1 MGFAGFGLGLN
12 SMMQGLQNGL
22 QLGKQIK
29 DYRKE
34 SNIEDA
40 KSQSLD
46 EAKAAQEADKAA
58 GHDGT
63 PLMDYYMKV
72 AAPRVRE
79 AYLQNGDVEG
89 AAGWDKW
96 INDDKVQKGAKF
108 WANGVVAAQR
118 GDHQGFLDNF
128 IKSYNSHGYYDDGTT
143 ATGGEVLK
151 DKDGNGIGF
160 KITLKDKDGNERT
173 QQFDSIADVY
183 QSGLQVMAPENVFNF
198 GTSEVKRMK
207 DTAAQIAIEKSKF
220 NREVALK
227 SVDSNNQLKLADF
240 KAGTDISRDNNKAK
254 NDITILSHK
263 KRIGFS
269 SGNDPVARANSM
281 AAALKNNAGW
291 DDAKIKQ
298 AYPALLEVY
307 RQSKSPQD
315 QLSST
320 IELLS
325 KNDMDFVDLSPQEKV
340 AKAQELIDA
349 QDELLGTQQQ
359 DNQQAAPQQTSGG
372 SSGGIPSWRPSGT
385 SYIRVK

>member
-1 MGFAGFGLGLN
+1 MSLAGFGLGLN

-29 DYRKE
+29 DYSKQ
-34 SNIEDA
+34 SNIEEA
-40 KSQSLD
+40 KSQALD
-46 EAKAAQEADKAA
+46 DAKAAQAADVAA

-79 AYLQNGDVEG
+79 AYLQNGDEQG
-89 AAGWDKW
+89 AMGWDKW

-151 DKDGNGIGF
+151 DKNGNATGF

-173 QQFDSIADVY
+173 QQFNNMQDIY
-183 QSGLQVMAPENVFNF
+183 QSGLAVVSPDTVFQF
-198 GTSEVKRMK
+198 GRSEVDRIKNTK
-207 DTAAQIAIEKSKF
+207 AQIAIEQSKF
-220 NREVALK
+220 NRDVAMK
-227 SVDSNNQLKLADF
+227 QIDANKEFKLADF
-240 KAGTDISRDNNKAK
+240 KANADISRDNNKAN
-254 NDITILSHK
+254 NDIAIESHK
-263 KRIGFS
+263 QKLGLGS
-269 SGNDPVARANSM
+269 DPVSKANAMSR
-281 AAALKNNAGW
+281 ALKEHAGW
-291 DDAKIKQ
+291 DDNKIKQ
-298 AYPALLEVY
+298 AYPVFLEVY

-325 KNDMDFVDLSPQEKV
+325 KNDMDFVDLSPQDKV

-349 QDELLGTQQQ
+349 QNELLGTQQPA
-359 DNQQAAPQQTSGG
+359 NQPAKQQPTSGG
-372 SSGGIPSWRPSGT
+372 NSGGIPSWRPNGT

>member
-1 MGFAGFGLGLN
+1 MGFTGFGLGLN

-79 AYLQNGDVEG
+79 AYLQNGDIEG

-151 DKDGNGIGF
+151 DKDGNATGF
-160 KITLKDKDGNERT
+160 KITMKDKDGNERT
-173 QQFDSIADVY
+173 QQYNNMADVY
-183 QSGLQVMAPENVFNF
+183 ESGLGVVSPDHVYDF
-198 GTSEVKRMK
+198 GRSEVKRMK
-207 DTAAQIAIEKSKF
+207 DTEAQIKIEQSKF

-227 SVDSNNQLKLADF
+227 SVDANNQLKLENF
-240 KAGTDISRDNNKAK
+240 KAGTNISRDNNKAN
-254 NDITILSHK
+254 NDIAVASHK
-263 KRIGFS
+263 QKLGI
-269 SGNDPVARANSM
+269 GNDPVSRANSM
-281 AAALKNNAGW
+281 ALALKNNAGW

-349 QDELLGTQQQ
+349 QDELLGTQQPA
-359 DNQQAAPQQTSGG
+359 NQPAEQQPTSGG
-372 SSGGIPSWRPSGT
+372 NYGGIPSWRPNGT

>member
-29 DYRKE
+29 DYQKE

-72 AAPRVRE
+72 SAPRVRE
-79 AYLQNGDVEG
+79 AYLQNGDIEG
-89 AAGWDKW
+89 AMGWDKW

-151 DKDGNGIGF
+151 DKDGNATGF

-173 QQFDSIADVY
+173 QQFNNMAEIY
-183 QSGLQVMAPENVFNF
+183 ESGLGVVSPEHVFDF
-198 GTSEVKRMK
+198 GTSEVNRIKNTK
-207 DTAAQIAIEKSKF
+207 AQIAIEQSKF

-227 SVDSNNQLKLADF
+227 SVEANNQLKLENF
-240 KAGTDISRDNNKAK
+240 KAGTNIIRDNNKSN
-254 NDITILSHK
+254 NDIAVASHK
-263 KRIGFS
+263 QKLGI
-269 SGNDPVARANSM
+269 GNDPISRANSM
-281 AAALKNNAGW
+281 ALALKNNAGW

-298 AYPALLEVY
+298 VYPTLLEVY
-307 RQSKSPQD
+307 RKSKSPQD

-325 KNDMDFVDLSPQEKV
+325 KNDMDFVDLSPQDKV

-349 QDELLGTQQQ
+349 QNELLGTQQPA
-359 DNQQAAPQQTSGG
+359 NQPAEQQPTSGG
-372 SSGGIPSWRPSGT
+372 NSGGIPSWRPNGT

>member
-1 MGFAGFGLGLN
+1 MSLAGFGLGLN

-29 DYRKE
+29 DYSKQ
-34 SNIEDA
+34 SNIEEA
-40 KSQSLD
+40 KSQALD
-46 EAKAAQEADKAA
+46 DAKAAQAADVAA

-79 AYLQNGDVEG
+79 AYLQNGDEQG
-89 AAGWDKW
+89 AMGWDKW

-151 DKDGNGIGF
+151 DKNGNATGF

-173 QQFDSIADVY
+173 QQFNNMQDIY
-183 QSGLQVMAPENVFNF
+183 QSGLAVVSPDTVFQF
-198 GTSEVKRMK
+198 GRSEVDRIKNTK
-207 DTAAQIAIEKSKF
+207 AQIAIEQSKF
-220 NREVALK
+220 NRDVALK
-227 SVDSNNQLKLADF
+227 QINANKEFKLADF
-240 KAGTDISRDNNKAK
+240 KANADISRDNNKAN
-254 NDITILSHK
+254 NDIAVASHK
-263 KRIGFS
+263 QKLGL
-269 SGNDPVARANSM
+269 GNDPVSKANAMSR
-281 AAALKNNAGW
+281 ALKENAGW

-298 AYPALLEVY
+298 TYPVFLEVY

-325 KNDMDFVDLSPQEKV
+325 KNDMDFVDLSPQDKV
-340 AKAQELIDA
+340 AKAQALIDA
-349 QDELLGTQQQ
+349 QNELLGTQQPA
-359 DNQQAAPQQTSGG
+359 NQPAEQQPTSGG
-372 SSGGIPSWRPSGT
+372 NSGGIPSWRPNGT

>member
-1 MGFAGFGLGLN
+1 MSLAGFGLGLN

-29 DYRKE
+29 DYSKQ

-40 KSQSLD
+40 KSQALD
-46 EAKAAQEADKAA
+46 DAKAAQQADISA
-58 GHDGT
+58 GKDGT

-72 AAPRVRE
+72 AAPRVRD
-79 AYLQNGDVEG
+79 AYLQNGDEQG
-89 AAGWDKW
+89 AMGWDKW

-108 WANGVVAAQR
+108 WANGVMAAQR

-151 DKDGNGIGF
+151 DKDGNATGF

-173 QQFDSIADVY
+173 QQLNNMQDIY
-183 QSGLQVMAPENVFNF
+183 QSGLAVVSPETVFQF
-198 GTSEVKRMK
+198 GRSEVDRIKNTK
-207 DTAAQIAIEKSKF
+207 AQIAIEQSKF
-220 NREVALK
+220 NRSAALK
-227 SVDSNNQLKLADF
+227 QIDANNKFKLADF
-240 KAGTDISRDNNKAK
+240 KADADISRDNNKAN
-254 NDITILSHK
+254 NDIAIESHK
-263 KRIGFS
+263 QKLGL
-269 SGNDPVARANSM
+269 GNDPVSKANAMSR
-281 AAALKNNAGW
+281 ALKEHAGW
-291 DDAKIKQ
+291 DDAKIRQ
-298 AYPALLEVY
+298 AYPVFLEVY

-325 KNDMDFVDLSPQEKV
+325 KNDMDFVDLSPQDKV

-349 QDELLGTQQQ
+349 QNELLGTQQPA
-359 DNQQAAPQQTSGG
+359 NQPAEQQPTSGG
-372 SSGGIPSWRPSGT
+372 NSGGIPSWRPNGT

>member
-1 MGFAGFGLGLN
+1 MSLAGFGLGLN

-29 DYRKE
+29 DYSKQ
-34 SNIEDA
+34 SNIEEA
-40 KSQSLD
+40 KSQALD
-46 EAKAAQEADKAA
+46 DAKAAQAADVAA

-72 AAPRVRE
+72 SAPRVRE

-89 AAGWDKW
+89 AMGWDKW

-151 DKDGNGIGF
+151 DKNGNATGF

-173 QQFDSIADVY
+173 QQFNNMQDIY
-183 QSGLQVMAPENVFNF
+183 QSGLAVVSPDTVFQF
-198 GTSEVKRMK
+198 GRSEVDRIKNTK
-207 DTAAQIAIEKSKF
+207 AQIAIEQSKF
-220 NREVALK
+220 NRDVALK
-227 SVDSNNQLKLADF
+227 QINANNEFKLADF
-240 KAGTDISRDNNKAK
+240 KANADISRDNNKAN
-254 NDITILSHK
+254 NDIAVASHK
-263 KRIGFS
+263 QKLGL
-269 SGNDPVARANSM
+269 GNDPVSKANAMSR
-281 AAALKNNAGW
+281 ALKENAGW

-298 AYPALLEVY
+298 AYPVFLEVY

-325 KNDMDFVDLSPQEKV
+325 KNDMDFVDLSPQDKV

-349 QDELLGTQQQ
+349 QNELLGTQQPA
-359 DNQQAAPQQTSGG
+359 NQPAKQQPTSGG
-372 SSGGIPSWRPSGT
+372 NSGGIPSWRPNGT

>member
-1 MGFAGFGLGLN
+1 MSLAGFGLGLN

-29 DYRKE
+29 DYSKQ
-34 SNIEDA
+34 SNIEEA
-40 KSQSLD
+40 KSQALD
-46 EAKAAQEADKAA
+46 DAKAAQAADVAA

-79 AYLQNGDVEG
+79 AYLQNGDEQG
-89 AAGWDKW
+89 AMGWDKW

-151 DKDGNGIGF
+151 DKNGNATGF

-173 QQFDSIADVY
+173 QQFNNMQDIY
-183 QSGLQVMAPENVFNF
+183 QSGLAVVSPDTVFQF
-198 GTSEVKRMK
+198 GRSEVDRIKNTK
-207 DTAAQIAIEKSKF
+207 AKIAIEQSKF
-220 NREVALK
+220 NRDVALK
-227 SVDSNNQLKLADF
+227 QINANNEFKLADF
-240 KAGTDISRDNNKAK
+240 KANADISRDNNKAN
-254 NDITILSHK
+254 NDIAVASHK
-263 KRIGFS
+263 QKLGL
-269 SGNDPVARANSM
+269 GNDPVSKANAMSR
-281 AAALKNNAGW
+281 ALKENAGW

-298 AYPALLEVY
+298 AYPVFLEVY

-325 KNDMDFVDLSPQEKV
+325 KNDMDFVDLSPQDKV
-340 AKAQELIDA
+340 AKAQALIDA
-349 QDELLGTQQQ
+349 QNELLGTQQPA
-359 DNQQAAPQQTSGG
+359 NQPAKQQPTSGG
-372 SSGGIPSWRPSGT
+372 NSGGIPSWRPNGT

>member
-1 MGFAGFGLGLN
+1 MSLAGFGLGLN

-29 DYRKE
+29 DYSKQ
-34 SNIEDA
+34 SNIEEA
-40 KSQSLD
+40 KSQALD
-46 EAKAAQEADKAA
+46 DAKAAQAADVAA

-72 AAPRVRE
+72 SAPRVRE
-79 AYLQNGDVEG
+79 AYLQNGDEQG
-89 AAGWDKW
+89 AMGWDKW

-151 DKDGNGIGF
+151 DKNGNATGF

-173 QQFDSIADVY
+173 QQFNNMQDIY
-183 QSGLQVMAPENVFNF
+183 QSGLAVVSPDTVFQF
-198 GTSEVKRMK
+198 GRSEVDRIKNTK
-207 DTAAQIAIEKSKF
+207 AQIAIEQSKF
-220 NREVALK
+220 NRDVALK
-227 SVDSNNQLKLADF
+227 QINANKEFKLADF
-240 KAGTDISRDNNKAK
+240 KANADIIRDNNKAN
-254 NDITILSHK
+254 NDIAVASHK
-263 KRIGFS
+263 QKLGL
-269 SGNDPVARANSM
+269 GNDPVSKANAMSR
-281 AAALKNNAGW
+281 ALKENAGW

-298 AYPALLEVY
+298 TYPVFLEVY

-325 KNDMDFVDLSPQEKV
+325 KNDMDFVDLSPQDKV

-349 QDELLGTQQQ
+349 QDKLLGTQKPANQPAEQQ
-359 DNQQAAPQQTSGG
+359 PTSGG
-372 SSGGIPSWRPSGT
+372 NSGGIPSWRPNGT

>member
-1 MGFAGFGLGLN
+1 MSLAGFGLGLN

-29 DYRKE
+29 DYSKQ
-34 SNIEDA
+34 SNIEEA
-40 KSQSLD
+40 KSQALD
-46 EAKAAQEADKAA
+46 DAKAAQAADVAA

-79 AYLQNGDVEG
+79 AYLQNGDEQG
-89 AAGWDKW
+89 AMGWDKW

-151 DKDGNGIGF
+151 DKNGNATGF

-173 QQFDSIADVY
+173 QQFNNMQDIY
-183 QSGLQVMAPENVFNF
+183 QSGLAVVSPDTVFQF
-198 GTSEVKRMK
+198 GRSEVDRIKNTK
-207 DTAAQIAIEKSKF
+207 AQIAIEQSKF
-220 NREVALK
+220 NRDVALK
-227 SVDSNNQLKLADF
+227 QINANKEFKLADF
-240 KAGTDISRDNNKAK
+240 KANADISRDNNKAN
-254 NDITILSHK
+254 NDIAVASHK
-263 KRIGFS
+263 QKLGL
-269 SGNDPVARANSM
+269 GNDPVSKANAMSR
-281 AAALKNNAGW
+281 ALKENAGW

-298 AYPALLEVY
+298 AYPVFLEVY

-325 KNDMDFVDLSPQEKV
+325 KNDMDFVDLSPQDKV
-340 AKAQELIDA
+340 AKAQALIDA
-349 QDELLGTQQQ
+349 QNELLGTQQPA
-359 DNQQAAPQQTSGG
+359 NQPAEQQPTSGG
-372 SSGGIPSWRPSGT
+372 NSGGIPSWRPNGT

>member
-22 QLGKQIK
+22 QLGKHIK
-29 DYRKE
+29 DYQKE

-79 AYLQNGDVEG
+79 AYLQNGDIEG
-89 AAGWDKW
+89 AMGWDKW

-128 IKSYNSHGYYDDGTT
+128 IKSYNTHGYYDDGTT

-151 DKDGNGIGF
+151 DKDGNATGF

-173 QQFDSIADVY
+173 QQFNNMAEIY
-183 QSGLQVMAPENVFNF
+183 ESGLGVVSPDRVYDF
-198 GTSEVKRMK
+198 GRSEVKRMK
-207 DTAAQIAIEKSKF
+207 DTEAQIKIEQSKF

-227 SVDSNNQLKLADF
+227 SVDANNQIKLADF
-240 KAGTDISRDNNKAK
+240 KAGMDISRDNNKAN
-254 NDITILSHK
+254 NDIAVASHK
-263 KRIGFS
+263 QKLGI
-269 SGNDPVARANSM
+269 GNDPVSRANSM
-281 AAALKNNAGW
+281 ALALKKNAGW

-325 KNDMDFVDLSPQEKV
+325 KNDMDFVDLSPQDKV

-349 QDELLGTQQQ
+349 QNELLGTQQPA
-359 DNQQAAPQQTSGG
+359 NQPAEQQPTSGG
-372 SSGGIPSWRPSGT
+372 NQVGIPRWSPNGT

>member
-1 MGFAGFGLGLN
+1 MSLAGFGLGLN

-29 DYRKE
+29 DYSKQ
-34 SNIEDA
+34 SNIEEA
-40 KSQSLD
+40 KSQALD
-46 EAKAAQEADKAA
+46 DAKAAQAADVAA

-79 AYLQNGDVEG
+79 AYLQNGDEQG
-89 AAGWDKW
+89 AMGWDKW

-151 DKDGNGIGF
+151 DKNGNATGF

-173 QQFDSIADVY
+173 QQFNNMQDIY
-183 QSGLQVMAPENVFNF
+183 QSGLAVVSPDTVFQF
-198 GTSEVKRMK
+198 GRSEVDRIKNTK
-207 DTAAQIAIEKSKF
+207 AQIAIEQSKF
-220 NREVALK
+220 NRDVAMK
-227 SVDSNNQLKLADF
+227 QIDANKEFKLADF
-240 KAGTDISRDNNKAK
+240 KANADISRDNNKAN
-254 NDITILSHK
+254 NDIAIESHK
-263 KRIGFS
+263 QKLGLGS
-269 SGNDPVARANSM
+269 DPVSKANAMSR
-281 AAALKNNAGW
+281 ALKEHAGW
-291 DDAKIKQ
+291 DDNKIKQ
-298 AYPALLEVY
+298 AYPVFLEVY

-325 KNDMDFVDLSPQEKV
+325 KNDMDFVDLSPQDKV

-349 QDELLGTQQQ
+349 QDKLLGTQQPA
-359 DNQQAAPQQTSGG
+359 NQPAKQQPTSGG
-372 SSGGIPSWRPSGT
+372 NSGGIPSWRPNGT

>member
-1 MGFAGFGLGLN
+1 MSLAGFGLGLN

-29 DYRKE
+29 DYSKQ
-34 SNIEDA
+34 SNIEEA
-40 KSQSLD
+40 KSQALD
-46 EAKAAQEADKAA
+46 DAKAAQAADVAA

-79 AYLQNGDVEG
+79 AYLQNGDEQG
-89 AAGWDKW
+89 AMGWDKW

-151 DKDGNGIGF
+151 DKNGNATGF

-173 QQFDSIADVY
+173 QQFNNMQDIY
-183 QSGLQVMAPENVFNF
+183 QSGLAVVSPDTVFQF
-198 GTSEVKRMK
+198 GRSEVDRIKNTK
-207 DTAAQIAIEKSKF
+207 AQIAIEQSKF
-220 NREVALK
+220 NRDVALK
-227 SVDSNNQLKLADF
+227 QINANKEFKLADF
-240 KAGTDISRDNNKAK
+240 KANADISRDNNKAN
-254 NDITILSHK
+254 NDIAVASHK
-263 KRIGFS
+263 QKLGL
-269 SGNDPVARANSM
+269 GNDPVSKANAMSR
-281 AAALKNNAGW
+281 ALKENAGW

-298 AYPALLEVY
+298 AYPVFLEVY

-325 KNDMDFVDLSPQEKV
+325 KNDTDFVDLSPQDKV
-340 AKAQELIDA
+340 AKAQALIDA
-349 QDELLGTQQQ
+349 QNELLGTQQPA
-359 DNQQAAPQQTSGG
+359 NQPAEQQPTSGG
-372 SSGGIPSWRPSGT
+372 NSGGIPSWRPNGT

>member
-1 MGFAGFGLGLN
+1 MSLAGFGLGLN

-29 DYRKE
+29 QYNRD
-34 SNIEDA
+34 SAIEDA
-40 KSQSLD
+40 KTQAFD
-46 EAKAAQEADKAA
+46 EAKAAQKADVDA
-58 GHDGT
+58 GKDGT

-79 AYLQNGDVEG
+79 AYLQNGDEQG
-89 AAGWDKW
+89 AMGWDKW

-151 DKDGNGIGF
+151 DKNGNATGF

-173 QQFDSIADVY
+173 QQFNNMQDIY
-183 QSGLQVMAPENVFNF
+183 QSGLAVMSPETVFQF
-198 GTSEVKRMK
+198 GRSEVDRIKNTK
-207 DTAAQIAIEKSKF
+207 AQIAIEQSKF
-220 NREVALK
+220 NRDVALK
-227 SVDSNNQLKLADF
+227 QINANNEFKLADF
-240 KAGTDISRDNNKAK
+240 KANADISRDNNKAN
-254 NDITILSHK
+254 NDIAVASHK
-263 KRIGFS
+263 QKLGL
-269 SGNDPVARANSM
+269 GNDPVSKANAMSR
-281 AAALKNNAGW
+281 ALKENAGW

-298 AYPALLEVY
+298 AYPVFLEVY

-325 KNDMDFVDLSPQEKV
+325 KNDMDFVDLSPQDKV
-340 AKAQELIDA
+340 AKAQALIDA
-349 QDELLGTQQQ
+349 QNELLGTQQPA
-359 DNQQAAPQQTSGG
+359 NQPAEQQPISGG
-372 SSGGIPSWRPSGT
+372 NSGGIPSWRPNGT

>member
-1 MGFAGFGLGLN
+1 MSLAGFGLGLN

-29 DYRKE
+29 DYSKQ
-34 SNIEDA
+34 SNIEEA
-40 KSQSLD
+40 KSQALD
-46 EAKAAQEADKAA
+46 DAKAAQAADVAA

-79 AYLQNGDVEG
+79 AYLQNGDEQG
-89 AAGWDKW
+89 AMGWDKW

-151 DKDGNGIGF
+151 DKNGNATGF

-173 QQFDSIADVY
+173 QQFNNMQDIY
-183 QSGLQVMAPENVFNF
+183 QSGLAVVSPDTVFQF
-198 GTSEVKRMK
+198 GRSEVDRIKNTK
-207 DTAAQIAIEKSKF
+207 AKIAIEQSKF
-220 NREVALK
+220 NRDVALK
-227 SVDSNNQLKLADF
+227 QINANNEFKLADF
-240 KAGTDISRDNNKAK
+240 KANADISRDNNKAN
-254 NDITILSHK
+254 NDIAVASHK
-263 KRIGFS
+263 QKLGL
-269 SGNDPVARANSM
+269 GNDPVSKANAMSR
-281 AAALKNNAGW
+281 ALKENAGW

-298 AYPALLEVY
+298 AYPVFLEVY

-325 KNDMDFVDLSPQEKV
+325 KNDMDFVDLSPQDKV
-340 AKAQELIDA
+340 AKAQALIDA
-349 QDELLGTQQQ
+349 QNELLGTQQPA
-359 DNQQAAPQQTSGG
+359 NQPAEQQPISGG
-372 SSGGIPSWRPSGT
+372 NSGGIPSWRPNGT

>member
-1 MGFAGFGLGLN
+1 MSFAGFGLGLN

-22 QLGKQIK
+22 QLGKQIN
-29 DYRKE
+29 DYRKQ
-34 SNIEDA
+34 SNIEEA
-40 KSQSLD
+40 KTKAFD
-46 EAKAAQEADKAA
+46 EAKAAQAADIAA

-72 AAPRVRE
+72 SAPRVRE
-79 AYLQNGDVEG
+79 AYLQNGDEQG
-89 AAGWDKW
+89 AMGWDKW

-151 DKDGNGIGF
+151 DKDGNATGF

-173 QQFDSIADVY
+173 QQFNNMQDVY
-183 QSGLQVMAPENVFNF
+183 QSGLQVMSPESVFEF
-198 GTSEVKRMK
+198 GKNEVNRIKNTK
-207 DTAAQIAIEKSKF
+207 AQMAIEQSKF
-220 NREVALK
+220 NRELALK
-227 SVDSNNQLKLADF
+227 TADANNQLKLEDF
-240 KAGTDISRDNNKAK
+240 KANADVSRDNNKAN
-254 NDITILSHK
+254 NDIAVASHK
-263 KRIGFS
+263 QKLGI
-269 SGNDPVARANSM
+269 GNDPVSRANSM
-281 AAALKNNAGW
+281 ALALKKNAGW

-325 KNDMDFVDLSPQEKV
+325 KNDMDFVDLSPQDKV

-349 QDELLGTQQQ
+349 QNELLGTQQPA
-359 DNQQAAPQQTSGG
+359 NQPAAEQQSTSGG
-372 SSGGIPSWRPSGT
+372 NSGGIPSWRPNGT

>member
-1 MGFAGFGLGLN
+1 MSLAGFGLGLN

-29 DYRKE
+29 DYSKQ
-34 SNIEDA
+34 SNIEEA
-40 KSQSLD
+40 KSQALD
-46 EAKAAQEADKAA
+46 DAKAAQAADVAA

-79 AYLQNGDVEG
+79 AYLQNGDEQG
-89 AAGWDKW
+89 AMGWDKW

-151 DKDGNGIGF
+151 DKDGNATGF

-173 QQFDSIADVY
+173 QQFNNMQDIY
-183 QSGLQVMAPENVFNF
+183 QSGLSVVSPETVFQF
-198 GTSEVKRMK
+198 GRSEVDRIKNTK
-207 DTAAQIAIEKSKF
+207 AQIAIEQSKF
-220 NREVALK
+220 NRQLALK
-227 SVDSNNQLKLADF
+227 TADSNNQLKLAGF
-240 KAGTDISRDNNKAK
+240 KAGTDINRDNNKAN
-254 NDITILSHK
+254 NDIAIESHK
-263 KRIGFS
+263 QKLGL
-269 SGNDPVARANSM
+269 GNDPVSKANAMSR
-281 AAALKNNAGW
+281 ALKENAGW

-298 AYPALLEVY
+298 AYPVFLEVY

-325 KNDMDFVDLSPQEKV
+325 KNDMDFVDLSPQDKV

-349 QDELLGTQQQ
+349 QNKLLGTQQPA
-359 DNQQAAPQQTSGG
+359 NQPAKQQPTSGG
-372 SSGGIPSWRPSGT
+372 NSGGIPSWRPNGT